1 MRFHRLF
8 WSLLLCVLLALPVS
22 AASARTSAATVSL
35 TFGLWDQNQVPAM
48 KTIIKEFERLHPNVT
63 ITIQQTP
70 WAGYWNKLTTLTA
83 GGGGYDVFWMN
94 APNFPTYASKGAL
107 LDLTPYMSANHVD
120 LSNYPSSLVGLYN
133 WKGRHYALPKDF
145 DTIGL
150 YYNKTLFDKAHVAY
164 PTCSWTWQDY
174 VNAAKKLTVKSGG
187 RTVQYGTMVYNT
199 LQQIYG
205 GLFASYGGS
214 ILNSAGTRSVIAS
227 PQNIRAADLLQSMIT
242 NGTALAGT
250 STTALTEDLA
260 FESGKIAMVL
270 DGSWMVLP
278 YTAQMSKGYKAGVTC
293 LPKGPKGRISVIH
306 GLGMVVNA
314 HTAHRN
320 EAAEFALF
328 LASPYAARV
337 QAETGTVIPSLN
349 GSQKPWV
356 ASRPALDLKV
366 FLSETK
372 TAVGYP
378 SSLGYNEW
386 YNPLTTDFD
395 LMLLGKKSVK
405 DTLTMVQ
412 SQMNSVLAKY
422 YPSSS

>member
-8 WSLLLCVLLALPVS
+8 WSLVLCVLLGLPAA
-22 AASARTSAATVSL
+22 AASAQTSAKEVSL
-35 TFGLWDQNQVPAM
+35 TFGLWDKNQVPAM
-48 KTIIKEFERLHPNVT
+48 QTIIKEFERLHPTVK

-94 APNFPTYASKGAL
+94 APNFPTYASKDAL
-107 LDLTPYMSANHVD
+107 LDLAPYMSANHVD
-120 LSNYPSSLVGLYN
+120 LSNYPPSLINLYT
-133 WKGRHYALPKDF
+133 WKGRHYALVKDF

-150 YYNKTLFDKAHVAY
+150 FYNKTLFDKAHVAY
-164 PTCSWTWQDY
+164 PTCGWTWQDFAN
-174 VNAAKKLTVKSGG
+174 VAKKLTVKSGG
-187 RTVQYGTMVYNT
+187 RTTQYGTMIYNT

-214 ILNSAGTRSVIAS
+214 ILNANETRGVIGS
-227 PQNIRAADLLQSMIT
+227 PQNIKAANLLQGMIT
-242 NGTALAGT
+242 HGSAMAGT

-278 YTAQMSKGYKAGVTC
+278 YTSLMKKGYKVGVTC
-293 LPKGPKGRISVIH
+293 IPKGPKGRFSVIH
-306 GLGMVVNA
+306 GLGMVVSA
-314 HTAHRN
+314 HSTHRS
-320 EAAEFALF
+320 EAAAFALF
-328 LASPYAARV
+328 LAGSYAAKV
-337 QAETGTVIPSLN
+337 QAQTGTVIPALN

-356 ASRPALDLKV
+356 ASRPTLDLKV

-372 TAVGYP
+372 NAVQYP

-386 YNPLTTDFD
+386 YTPLTSAFD
-395 LMLLGKKSVK
+395 LMLLGKKSPK
-405 DTLTMVQ
+405 DTLTSVQ
-412 SQMNSVLAKY
+412 SQMNSVLTKY
-422 YPSSS
+422 YPSS

>member
-8 WSLLLCVLLALPVS
+8 WSLLFCALLALPAS
-22 AASARTSAATVSL
+22 AVSARTSAANVSL
-35 TFGLWDQNQVPAM
+35 TFGLWDKNQIPAM
-48 KTIIKEFERLHPNVT
+48 QTIIKEFERLHPNVT

-70 WAGYWNKLTTLTA
+70 YAGYWNKVTTLTA

-94 APNFPTYASKGAL
+94 ADNFPTFASKGAIM
-107 LDLTPYMSANHVD
+107 DMTPYMSASHVD
-120 LSNYPSSLVGLYN
+120 LGNYPSALINLYT

-150 YYNKTLFDKAHVAY
+150 FYNKTLFDKAHVSY
-164 PTCSWTWQDY
+164 PTCQWTWQDY
-174 VNAAKKLTVKSGG
+174 VNTAKKLTVKSGG

-199 LQQIYG
+199 VQQIYG
-205 GLFASYGGS
+205 GLFASYGGQ
-214 ILNSAGTRSVIAS
+214 ILNGPETRSVIAS
-227 PQNIRAADLLQSMIT
+227 PQNIQAADLLQSMIT

-260 FESGKIAMVL
+260 FESGKIAMVT

-278 YTAQMSKGYKAGVTC
+278 YTSQMSKGYTAGVTC
-293 LPKGPKGRISVIH
+293 IPQGPKGRFSVIH

-320 EAAEFALF
+320 EAAAFALF

-337 QAETGTVIPSLN
+337 QAQTGTVIPALN
-349 GSQKPWV
+349 GSQATWV
-356 ASRPALDLKV
+356 ASRPKLDLKV

-372 TAVGYP
+372 NAERSTT
-378 SSLGYNEW
+378 SLGFHEW
-386 YNPLTTDFD
+386 YTPLTTDFD
-395 LMLLGKKSVK
+395 LMLLGKKSSK
-405 DTLTMVQ
+405 DTLTTLQ
-412 SQMNSVLAKY
+412 SQINSVLVKY
-422 YPSSS
+422 YPSS